1 MGLLIVS
8 IIGAIMGWLAAILLD
23 RHVRGG
29 TAVCSGV
36 GVAGAIAGAL
46 LVGGVPLLLGV
57 SAAQLLWSV
66 LGSLF
71 AIIATNAALAQLNGR
86 KI

>member
-8 IIGAIMGWLAAILLD
+8 VVGSILGWLAAIVLD
-23 RHVRGG
+23 RDLRGG
-29 TAVCSGV
+29 TAVCAGSGV
-36 GVAGAIAGAL
+36 VGAIAGAL

-66 LGSLF
+66 LGGLF
-71 AIIATNAALAQLNGR
+71 AIVATNAALAQLNGR
-86 KI
+86 KT